1 MTRYYSKTDR
11 RYGNRVFES
20 VVSLSSQPN
29 EDGTY
34 ASAEME
40 ISHHPAKETLNFD
53 LSRGGPTSALNGA
66 LGEQKVNEETGYHAN
81 ELDGHLYH
89 AHNLATFAAGDIEE
103 ARNRNISKNNASWSK
118 RRRLSGIE
126 YAKNIKEI
134 KRGTSQLFTPTPAT
148 TKVDAAFSHTSMRT
162 TVPIIGAYFH
172 QKYGDLTA
180 SDDLSEHS
188 SRMARHAE
196 RMGLPIKRNKDN
208 PDLEVT
214 NNFDF
219 RDVRESRTEM
229 NESWD
234 RIPDATMHSA
244 KEHYK
249 EIRGLKKTPKPLSS
263 QFNQLQF
270 PGMEDK

>member
-1 MTRYYSKTDR
+1 MTRYYSRTDR
-11 RYGNRVFES
+11 GYNNKVLES
-20 VVSLSSQPN
+20 VVALSNHPN
-29 EDGTY
+29 EDGKY

-40 ISHHPAKETLNFD
+40 IKHYPATETPNFD
-53 LSRGGPTSALNGA
+53 LRRSKSTSGLNGTP
-66 LGEQKVNEETGYHAN
+66 GEQKVREETGYHAD
-81 ELDGHLYH
+81 ELEGHLYH
-89 AHNLATFAAGDIEE
+89 AHNVATFAAGDIEH
-103 ARNRNISKNNASWSK
+103 ARDKNISKDNAAWSK
-118 RRRLSGIE
+118 RRRLSGIS
-126 YAKNIKEI
+126 YAKNIREI

-162 TVPIIGAYFH
+162 TVPIMGAYFH

-188 SRMARHAE
+188 SKMARHAE
-196 RMGLPIKRNKDN
+196 RMGLPVKRNKDN

-219 RDVRESRTEM
+219 RDVRESRPEM
-229 NESWD
+229 NESWN
-234 RIPDATMHSA
+234 RISDATMRSA

-263 QFNQLQF
+263 QFSQLQL
-270 PGMEDK
+270 PGME